1 MASSPS
7 VEDLQLVLAI
17 SRSGSVGTAARE
29 LRISQPSASQRLARL
44 ERTCATQLFLRDT
57 RGARPTPAGH
67 ELARRAEHIL
77 GHLEEVYPATRA
89 AAAGRRLVVGTFVSL
104 APILFPVL
112 DAELPDLDLEQ
123 QVDHGR
129 QLAAFVAE
137 GTMDAA
143 FIAIADQM
151 ALPRGTVARLVGWD
165 QLVLFVPTGVDLPGR
180 GRLPLRERDLP
191 FSTYDL
197 GADEIR
203 SRLIA
208 LGARARRGVT
218 LGTTVAMARRRSQL
232 ALVPRSALSHE
243 LRPGERLVPA
253 PFRYRLALS
262 LITGATPPPRL
273 LALLPQLREALD
285 LAPLRKAPKH
295 P

>member
-7 VEDLQLVLAI
+7 VEDLELVLTI
-17 SRSGSVGTAARE
+17 SRTGSVGTAARE

-44 ERTCATQLFLRDT
+44 ERTCETQLFVRDT
-57 RGARPTPAGH
+57 RGARPTPAGA

-77 GHLEEVYPATRA
+77 GHLSELYDVARA
-89 AAAGRRLVVGTFVSL
+89 AAAGPRLVIGTFVTF

-112 DAELPDLDLEQ
+112 DAELPDDDIDQ
-123 QVDHGR
+123 QVDHGH
-129 QLAAFVAE
+129 LLVELVAE

-151 ALPRGTVARLVGWD
+151 VLPHGTVARPVGRD
-165 QLVLFVPTGVDLPGR
+165 ELVLFVPEGVEPPR
-180 GRLPLRERDLP
+180 GGKQPLRDRSIA
-191 FSTYDL
+191 FSTYDR
-197 GADEIR
+197 GGDEVC

-208 LGARARRGVT
+208 LGAKARRGVT

-243 LRPGERLVPA
+243 LRPGEQLLPA
-253 PFRYRLALS
+253 PFKHRLTLS
-262 LITGATPPPRL
+262 LVTGTTPLPRL
-273 LALLPQLREALD
+273 ISLLPSLREALH
-285 LAPLRKAPKH
+285 LTAVRRTS
-295 P
+295 